1 METSIDL
8 SKQAFKNEIVVD
20 NDTHKI
26 GGEFLHLNQRQLT
39 IEFNITRLF
48 NLIFYISV
56 GLAKYFRV

>member
-26 GGEFLHLNQRQLT
+26 DGGIFTFKSET
-39 IEFNITRLF
+39 ID
-48 NLIFYISV
+48 Y
-56 GLAKYFRV
+56 